1 MAELEKTVVDTE
13 YNASEIQVLEG
24 LEAVRKRPGMYIGS
38 TSASGLHHLVYE
50 IVDNAIDEALAGYCT
65 RIKVDILQG
74 ESRLA
79 ANNVYLG
86 SIEVMVP
93 PAPAGEECVDV
104 TYTYDVNSI
113 LEVIVKVI
121 STNVEKRLVIK
132 NEETDLTDEEI
143 DARFEELSS
152 LKIHPREQE
161 ANKLLLLRADRMYEE
176 SIGDT
181 RKILEH
187 EINQF
192 EDVLNKQNPSEISSA
207 REAFKEFLDN
217 MEEDLF

>member
-1 MAELEKTVVDTE
+1 M
-13 YNASEIQVLEG
+13 
-24 LEAVRKRPGMYIGS
+24 
-38 TSASGLHHLVYE
+38 
-50 IVDNAIDEALAGYCT
+50 
-65 RIKVDILQG
+65 
-74 ESRLA
+74 
-79 ANNVYLG
+79 
-86 SIEVMVP
+86 
-93 PAPAGEECVDV
+93 
-104 TYTYDVNSI
+104 
-113 LEVIVKVI
+113 IVKVI

>member
-1 MAELEKTVVDTE
+1 M
-13 YNASEIQVLEG
+13 
-24 LEAVRKRPGMYIGS
+24 
-38 TSASGLHHLVYE
+38 
-50 IVDNAIDEALAGYCT
+50 
-65 RIKVDILQG
+65 
-74 ESRLA
+74 
-79 ANNVYLG
+79 
-86 SIEVMVP
+86 
-93 PAPAGEECVDV
+93 
-104 TYTYDVNSI
+104 
-113 LEVIVKVI
+113 KVI
-121 STNVEKRLVIK
+121 STNTEKRLVIK

-143 DARFEELSS
+143 DTRFKELAS

-181 RKILEH
+181 RKLLEH

-217 MEEDLF
+217 MEDDLF